1 MKNEFYNFNYT
12 DYDGVQ
18 VKDFAFQ
25 TKNEILASLPE
36 ANDPYYVTYI
46 QLEQNQTF
54 DMVSDILYDSTD
66 YWDLLAAL
74 NDKDPIQS
82 LFFSDEIIHNYGIN
96 MTNLYEEKVSEQQLP
111 QSVRNI
117 LLNRYT
123 QKGIELNDNNKF
135 IKVVYPT
142 KLRDFLKVLRDNN
155 II

>member
-36 ANDPYYVTYI
+36 ANDPYYITYI

-74 NDKDPIQS
+74 NDKDPIQN
-82 LFFSDEIIHNYGIN
+82 LFFL
-96 MTNLYEEKVSEQQLP
+96 MK
-111 QSVRNI
+111 
-117 LLNRYT
+117 
-123 QKGIELNDNNKF
+123 
-135 IKVVYPT
+135 
-142 KLRDFLKVLRDNN
+142 
-155 II
+155 